1 MNALA
6 KECDEASV
14 DNPFNWDVMLKIVC
28 RHLDIAVSSPRDTK
42 HILKDKR
49 EKEVAKVLLECAKTN
64 KKNVNV
70 LGGVLMVVRKL
81 LEDVLV
87 ANEIFAKDLDWYSFV
102 LGCLKLHPQ
111 HPPFRV
117 LTISTIL
124 QFVRYTPSHPH
135 MHEHAIEGLAKV
147 TRLIP
152 FYFDELEVL
161 MSLLMILRLFL
172 FCLNT
177 YRGLNGKPI
186 PTSAMDSLQLPEL
199 ARTLVELLDRSTS
212 PVFTGDLLDA
222 VSEIMTWIA
231 YYKRN
236 AILRLPSHTG
246 VLLFVAFLSCQ
257 SPLVRCRGLTG
268 LLNLRREYGESARS
282 LHPEVL
288 CQMQQTTVAEDLSL
302 SQFLPIIGPTY
313 IELDPNTPYETFIE
327 RHTYPFS
334 DECSD
339 GIFDAYEAA
348 LRFVDY
354 ELNGPKSTDEWH
366 VYPFMRIFG
375 IEEPTA
381 FIIED
386 MMTALMVEGKEYEAR
401 VVRTGYIMRW
411 PTDSTEMTEHISV
424 GTSVSSNPLVTILSA
439 DGRKKWPEKAYFY
452 YTGIRALA
460 GSRYTVLANRG
471 LQCAD
476 CTPYLKQQIEYEM
489 NINLFSLATAYLS
502 FSTCESSEKAW
513 GVLHFRR
520 LGKAHLMEAATVVR
534 RLSKQ
539 YASDVPEGQFI
550 KVLLS
555 ATAMTYFS
563 LPSHIIDFLI
573 DKATMPA
580 SPSLSGSFKEYSEL
594 RRVMLLLKQHR
605 PEASRRWSSLT
616 TLPCPYEDEPVPV
629 IHPLTADDGSTP
641 QVRRCSRFPDATHQ

>member
-6 KECDEASV
+6 KECDAASV
-14 DNPFNWDVMLKIVC
+14 DNPFAWDVMLKIVC
-28 RHLDIAVSSPRDTK
+28 RHLDIGEGFIAAYHPYRAKPSTFLMAVSSPRDIK

-49 EKEVAKVLLECAKTN
+49 EKEVAKALLECAKTN

-70 LGGVLMVVRKL
+70 LGGALMVVRKL

-135 MHEHAIEGLAKV
+135 MHEHAIKGLAKV

-177 YRGLNGKPI
+177 YRGLNVKPI

-231 YYKRN
+231 YYKRT

-246 VLLFVAFLSCQ
+246 VLLF
-257 SPLVRCRGLTG
+257 PLVRCRGLTG
-268 LLNLRREYGESARS
+268 LVNLRREYGQSARS

-313 IELDPNTPYETFIE
+313 SELDPNTPYETFIE

-339 GIFDAYEAA
+339 GIFDTYEAA

-366 VYPFMRIFG
+366 VYPVMRIFG

-381 FIIED
+381 
-386 MMTALMVEGKEYEAR
+386 
-401 VVRTGYIMRW
+401 W

-502 FSTCESSEKAW
+502 FSTCEPSEKAW

-580 SPSLSGSFKEYSEL
+580 SPSLSGSSKEYSEL

-641 QVRRCSRFPDATHQ
+641 Q